1 MGRYRGRYGWVNG
14 PSAKESYKTNA
25 MRTFLTV
32 KHLRVGAIVFLG
44 AFVGP
49 TVNADTVDDT
59 KEKSTFVFLPLG
71 HLFQPYLADPMRP
84 STGAQLAR
92 VSDTTVANTSN
103 SRFILKL
110 GGLIEIGQLSPAE
123 NPNGGWQFGIE
134 AGFNGQFD
142 RGQSQDNIGWDG
154 LYGLVIS
161 YRRNDRWAFR
171 TGIHHV
177 SSHVGDE
184 YAERNGRKRINYTR
198 EEIFGAAAWSFWPQ
212 WRTYAELGWAYDL
225 LGKEL
230 QEEWR
235 VQAGLEYERDEPVWG
250 RNWRVYAATNL
261 TAYQESDWN
270 PDTAIQFGIHYR
282 KSGRL
287 LRIGLEFYDGR
298 TLLGEF
304 FQDSDRWISLGTWYD
319 I

>member
-1 MGRYRGRYGWVNG
+1 MRPYLASAPNVN
-14 PSAKESYKTNA
+14 AI
-25 MRTFLTV
+25 RTVLTV
-32 KHLRVGAIVFLG
+32 QNLRVVALVLLAGFLG
-44 AFVGP
+44 SA
-49 TVNADTVDDT
+49 VNAAAAND
-59 KEKSTFVFLPLG
+59 KKQNSTFVFLPSE

-84 STGAQLAR
+84 STGAQLAY
-92 VSDTTVANTSN
+92 VSESTVFDTSS

-110 GGLIEIGQLSPAE
+110 GGLIEIAQLSPAD
-123 NPNGGWQFGIE
+123 NLRRGWQFGIE

-161 YRRNDRWAFR
+161 YRRNNQWAFR
-171 TGIHHV
+171 TGLHHV

-184 YAERNGRKRINYTR
+184 FAERNGRQRINYTR

-212 WRTYAELGWAYDL
+212 WRTYAEVGWAYDL
-225 LGKEL
+225 LGEDL

-235 VQAGLEYERDEPVWG
+235 VQAGLEYERDKPVWG
-250 RNWRVYAATNL
+250 RNWRLYAATNL